1 MRGTK
6 RVRIRFVF
14 TVQHAGPH
22 VKSQC
27 AGIARYGSRPPTSL
41 PISHPPV
48 SPSATPPVSPSATRQ
63 YPHQP
68 PASLPISHPPSSRPP
83 TIKQATRQSPHQ
95 PLAIKQATHQS
106 PHQPPAIKQATHQS
120 PHQPP
125 ASLPISHPPS
135 SRPPASLPISHPP
148 SSRPPARGGPIGI
161 NGSPCEGEAGQRP
174 GVAPEA
180 VTEAGV
186 SARQATRKGWPYYIR
201 PLHQRYER
209 FV

>member
-27 AGIARYGSRPPTSL
+27 AGIARYG
-41 PISHPPV
+41 
-48 SPSATPPVSPSATRQ
+48 
-63 YPHQP
+63 
-68 PASLPISHPPSSRPP
+68 
-83 TIKQATRQSPHQ
+83 
-95 PLAIKQATHQS
+95 
-106 PHQPPAIKQATHQS
+106 
-120 PHQPP
+120 
-125 ASLPISHPPS
+125 